1 MNEEPINPDTIIE
14 LELDDTLDLHAFHPK
29 DADRATS
36 AFLTEAASRGLV
48 VVRIVHGKGIGVM
61 REMVRRLLSESELVE
76 SFKDAEEF
84 SGARGATIAKLRHD
98 RRE

>member
-1 MNEEPINPDTIIE
+1 VNEEPKNPDPIID

-29 DADRATS
+29 DAARATS
-36 AFLTEAASRGLV
+36 AFLIESASRGLV
-48 VVRIVHGKGIGVM
+48 LVRIVHGKGIGVM

-76 SFKDAEEF
+76 SFRDAEEF
-84 SGARGATIAKLRHD
+84 SGARGATIAKLRHG